1 MKRFKLLVLT
11 FLLILSTLSP
21 MTVHAEGNG
30 NINNGGGGLGEG
42 TGTNFW
48 NTGDEGVRVTVVSA
62 SDGSA
67 VSASIDLT
75 NKQPNDIRVQFGKVC
90 KSQYRSGTVLT
101 PDTGSYSYINP
112 TQSLPKI
119 ITTSSG
125 SASLAA
131 IKSYFTDEQVIR
143 SIAGYVGMNYDTLIG
158 GDYKLLLE
166 PIAYVTFEG
175 VRTAFTATEAA
186 MYNQVRG
193 GMLRKKLTSLTHK
206 NLPLAMFLETSDL
219 GYPAWGGGKNQ
230 KVSDDEII
238 GSLGLGI
245 VRFNEVV
252 TPEVIAADYEYRVDT
267 DVVTTVTISGG
278 QSDPDHPVSVTFSIL
293 GRNYTV
299 NNVYYPEDGQQL
311 VWVKWHTPSTE
322 QYITI
327 NVSVSGG
334 GSASKGTITAN
345 IVDLDRNPPPNP
357 VADDRNDSYNAG
369 NAIIPANPQKTSASW
384 SVWRPWWKEKWVWH
398 SDWKFTNNK
407 ENKGVLTMENNNN
420 LTQEN
425 RAFKKEDAYE
435 TLGIINTWIGNM
447 DTKVSFALALA
458 GVLIGV
464 IFEKGLPRAFHR
476 ITEVSRLA
484 ELSGG
489 EIIATIL
496 VALLYLASFISILCF
511 MLSIIARVKNLNN
524 SPSIFFFG
532 SIGSMTLENYK
543 NAVKDMNEREIVDDL
558 EEQIHTNS
566 KICSLKAK
574 WYSKGIK
581 FLLATVILWFVCMI
595 FQL

>member
-30 NINNGGGGLGEG
+30 NIDNGGGGLGEG
-42 TGTNFW
+42 TDTNFW

-143 SIAGYVGMNYDTLIG
+143 SIAGYVGMDYDTLIG
-158 GDYKLLLE
+158 GNYKLLLE

-206 NLPLAMFLETSDL
+206 NLPLAMFLETADL

-252 TPEVIAADYEYRVDT
+252 TPEVIVADYEYRVDT
-267 DVVTTVTISGG
+267 DVVTAVTISGG
-278 QSDPDHPVSVTFSIL
+278 QSNPDHPVSVTFSIL

-299 NNVYYPEDGQQL
+299 NNVYYPEDGQQIRRRQVRHGVYGGL
-311 VWVKWHTPSTE
+311 GGKKNGYGIVIGNGKQVPIRKSVRKTVKAVMDIGKMRESTW
-322 QYITI
+322 TKA
-327 NVSVSGG
+327 G
-334 GSASKGTITAN
+334 GSLAWTDIRHPYQQQW
-345 IVDLDRNPPPNP
+345 ILLRMPNP
-357 VADDRNDSYNAG
+357 LLQQLPLSRVAM
-369 NAIIPANPQKTSASW
+369 
-384 SVWRPWWKEKWVWH
+384 V
-398 SDWKFTNNK
+398 
-407 ENKGVLTMENNNN
+407 
-420 LTQEN
+420 
-425 RAFKKEDAYE
+425 
-435 TLGIINTWIGNM
+435 
-447 DTKVSFALALA
+447 
-458 GVLIGV
+458 
-464 IFEKGLPRAFHR
+464 
-476 ITEVSRLA
+476 
-484 ELSGG
+484 
-489 EIIATIL
+489 
-496 VALLYLASFISILCF
+496 
-511 MLSIIARVKNLNN
+511 
-524 SPSIFFFG
+524 
-532 SIGSMTLENYK
+532 
-543 NAVKDMNEREIVDDL
+543 
-558 EEQIHTNS
+558 
-566 KICSLKAK
+566 
-574 WYSKGIK
+574 
-581 FLLATVILWFVCMI
+581 
-595 FQL
+595 

>member
-42 TGTNFW
+42 TDTNFW

-252 TPEVIAADYEYRVDT
+252 TPEVIAVDYEYRVDT

-384 SVWRPWWKEKWVWH
+384 SVWRPWWKE
-398 SDWKFTNNK
+398 N
-407 ENKGVLTMENNNN
+407 G
-420 LTQEN
+420 
-425 RAFKKEDAYE
+425 Y
-435 TLGIINTWIGNM
+435 GIVIGNGKQVPIRKSVRKTVKAVM
-447 DTKVSFALALA
+447 DIGKMRESTWTKAGGSLAWTDIRHPYQQQWIL
-458 GVLIGV
+458 LRMPNPLLQQ
-464 IFEKGLPRAFHR
+464 LPL
-476 ITEVSRLA
+476 SR
-484 ELSGG
+484 
-489 EIIATIL
+489 
-496 VALLYLASFISILCF
+496 VA
-511 MLSIIARVKNLNN
+511 MV
-524 SPSIFFFG
+524 
-532 SIGSMTLENYK
+532 
-543 NAVKDMNEREIVDDL
+543 
-558 EEQIHTNS
+558 
-566 KICSLKAK
+566 
-574 WYSKGIK
+574 
-581 FLLATVILWFVCMI
+581 
-595 FQL
+595 

>member
-42 TGTNFW
+42 TDTNFW

-267 DVVTTVTISGG
+267 DVVKDQKYV
-278 QSDPDHPVSVTFSIL
+278 
-293 GRNYTV
+293 GRMCY
-299 NNVYYPEDGQQL
+299 
-311 VWVKWHTPSTE
+311 
-322 QYITI
+322 
-327 NVSVSGG
+327 
-334 GSASKGTITAN
+334 GTIGGDLRARVEFVTLGVSDHYAGIKASIIN
-345 IVDLDRNPPPNP
+345 RKEGVVDSVLLRFTDIWGKQKVSNPNFKEGMNP
-357 VADDRNDSYNAG
+357 HIWTNSGKSEWYVFHPGQAEYRKAAD
-369 NAIIPANPQKTSASW
+369 T
-384 SVWRPWWKEKWVWH
+384 V
-398 SDWKFTNNK
+398 
-407 ENKGVLTMENNNN
+407 ENYLSIFQDMAM
-420 LTQEN
+420 TQESQ
-425 RAFKKEDAYE
+425 DC
-435 TLGIINTWIGNM
+435 TMQMGT
-447 DTKVSFALALA
+447 
-458 GVLIGV
+458 
-464 IFEKGLPRAFHR
+464 
-476 ITEVSRLA
+476 
-484 ELSGG
+484 
-489 EIIATIL
+489 
-496 VALLYLASFISILCF
+496 
-511 MLSIIARVKNLNN
+511 
-524 SPSIFFFG
+524 
-532 SIGSMTLENYK
+532 
-543 NAVKDMNEREIVDDL
+543 
-558 EEQIHTNS
+558 
-566 KICSLKAK
+566 
-574 WYSKGIK
+574 
-581 FLLATVILWFVCMI
+581 
-595 FQL
+595 